1 MSFFTD
7 TIAAIS
13 TPSGEGGIAV
23 VRVSG
28 PQTLELIQKLFL
40 HKGWFGGDESHIARV
55 GYFLD
60 KPGGERIDQV
70 VVTLFREP
78 NSYTGENL
86 IEIGCHGGQY
96 LAGLILETILHEGA
110 CLAEPGEFTK
120 RAFVNGRM
128 DLAQA
133 ESVADLIHAKTRQS
147 VRYAMRQLQGGF
159 SDQVK
164 GIQNNI
170 LELLANLEL
179 ELDFSEEDIVILPKQ
194 QVVNQVDKLIEKLN
208 ALLGTYQRGRMIHE
222 GIRTIIVGKPNV
234 GKSSLFNALLG
245 FERAIVDPTPGTTR
259 DALEAQLDIGG
270 ALFRLIDTAGIQN
283 SDEKIEKKGI
293 EITESHLRDADLILF
308 ILDLTTG
315 FKEEDQVILNKIQ
328 KIVTEKTKE
337 FTPGVI
343 VLWNKS
349 DIVTDDSHENVFPE
363 WKTIIISAVSNKGLL
378 NLHEA
383 LANYLIPSNGKQE
396 ERQDE
401 LITNLRHRNA
411 LQGTVQNLE
420 RAKVNVENGIGNEFI
435 AVDVRESLDSIGE
448 IIGKKTPEDIL
459 HFIFDNFCIGK

>member
-1 MSFFTD
+1 MSLFTD

-13 TPSGEGGIAV
+13 TPSGEGGLAV

-28 PQTLELIQKLFL
+28 PQTLELIKPLFFY
-40 HKGWFGGDESHIARV
+40 KKWFGADESHNARV

-60 KPGGERIDQV
+60 KPGGEKIDQV
-70 VVTLFREP
+70 VVTLFRGP

-96 LAGLILETILHEGA
+96 LAGLILESILHEGA
-110 CLAEPGEFTK
+110 RLADPGEFTK

-133 ESVADLIHAKTRQS
+133 ESVADLIHAKTRQG

-159 SDQVK
+159 SDQIK
-164 GIQNNI
+164 ELQNNI

-179 ELDFSEEDIVILPKQ
+179 ELDFSEEGIVIIPKQ
-194 QVVNQVDKLIEKLN
+194 QVVNQVDKLIEN
-208 ALLGTYQRGRMIHE
+208 ITALLGTYQRGRMIHE

-245 FERAIVDPTPGTTR
+245 FERAIVDSTPGTTR
-259 DALEAQLDIGG
+259 DALEAELDIGG
-270 ALFRLIDTAGIQN
+270 ALFRLIDTAGMRK

-293 EITESHLRDADLILF
+293 EIAESHLRDADLILF

-315 FKEEDQVILNKIQ
+315 FREEDQIILNKIQ
-328 KIVTEKTKE
+328 EIATEKTKE
-337 FTPGVI
+337 FTTGVI
-343 VLWNKS
+343 VIWNKS
-349 DIVTDDSHENVFPE
+349 DMVPDSSHDNVFPE
-363 WKTIIISAVSNKGLL
+363 CKTITVSAVSNKGLL
-378 NLHEA
+378 NLHDA
-383 LANYLIPSNGKQE
+383 LTTYLIPSNGNQE

-401 LITNLRHRNA
+401 LITNLRHRNSLRGA
-411 LQGTVQNLE
+411 VQNLE
-420 RAKVNVENGIGNEFI
+420 MAKASVENGISNEFI
-435 AVDVRESLDSIGE
+435 AVDVREALDSIGE
-448 IIGKKTPEDIL
+448 IIGKKTPDDIL